1 MSTERSIADK
11 PLKIMYLR
19 PVGVAANNEVF
30 AELARSC
37 KLPGTEVHI
46 ASLSDRDGKF
56 SHIEFRSYEAVV
68 SRGIV
73 RATWAAAQLGFD
85 ALAIGC
91 FYDTALQA
99 AREISGGMAVT
110 APCIAACEIAAG
122 LSNRFGI
129 IVGRRKWVN
138 QMSAVVKAH
147 GFGPKLAAF
156 EPVELGVNDFL
167 TDHQETERRL
177 IAAGRRLVDA
187 HHAEAVILG
196 CTREIGFYRKVEKE
210 LKVPVI
216 DAAAAAMKRAE
227 YSAML
232 SRQCSWRPARKWS
245 CEPPRDSESEAFRA
259 ICAEDAFSG
268 RIVVEAELRR
278 RRAGTEPKGDSEG
291 G

>member
-1 MSTERSIADK
+1 MRMDRSIADK

-19 PVGVAANNEVF
+19 PVGVVSNNEAF
-30 AELARSC
+30 AALARSC

-46 ASLSDRDGKF
+46 ASLPGRDGAF

-73 RATWAAAQLGFD
+73 RATRAAAQLGFD

-91 FYDTALQA
+91 FYDTALLD

-110 APCIAACEIAAG
+110 APCIASCEIAAG

-129 IVGRRKWVN
+129 IVGRRKWVD
-138 QMSAVVKAH
+138 QMSAVVKGH

-156 EPVELGVNDFL
+156 EPVDLGVDDFL
-167 TDHQETERRL
+167 ADHQETERRL
-177 IAAGRRLVDA
+177 IEAGRRLVDE

-232 SRQCSWRPARKWS
+232 KRQCGWRPGRKWS
-245 CEPPRDSESEAFRA
+245 CEPPRDDESEAFRA
-259 ICAEDAFSG
+259 VCAEDAFSG
-268 RIVVEAELRR
+268 RIVVEAE
-278 RRAGTEPKGDSEG
+278 
-291 G
+291 

>member
-1 MSTERSIADK
+1 MITGRSIADR

-19 PVGVAANNEVF
+19 PVGVSANNEVF

-91 FYDTALQA
+91 FYDTALHA

-110 APCIAACEIAAG
+110 APCIASCEIAAG
-122 LSNRFGI
+122 LSTRFGI

-138 QMSAVVKAH
+138 QMSAVVKGH

-156 EPVELGVNDFL
+156 ETVELGVNDFL

-216 DAAAAAMKRAE
+216 DAAAAAIKRAE

-232 SRQCSWRPARKWS
+232 RRQCGWRPGRKWS
-245 CEPPRDSESEAFRA
+245 CEPPRDDESEAFRA

-268 RIVVEAELRR
+268 RMIVEAE
-278 RRAGTEPKGDSEG
+278 
-291 G
+291 